1 MKKNYVVE
9 ILFTLLLFMI
19 FVIGS
24 FLIVVYTANVY
35 ENMNRQNKEVNNVRL
50 PLSYISK
57 KYMQSYNDD
66 SFYLTTIDGI
76 DCIAI
81 EEDMDNITLLFY
93 RDHYLYELLCNSNNI
108 DLNVAYRLFEV
119 SDMAFYAY
127 DDHIE
132 VKVNNDSIYLG
143 GKKHE

>member
-35 ENMNRQNKEVNNVRL
+35 ENMNRQNTEVNNVRL

-57 KYMQSYNDD
+57 KYIIRVRTYK
-66 SFYLTTIDGI
+66 
-76 DCIAI
+76 
-81 EEDMDNITLLFY
+81 
-93 RDHYLYELLCNSNNI
+93 RP
-108 DLNVAYRLFEV
+108 
-119 SDMAFYAY
+119 
-127 DDHIE
+127 
-132 VKVNNDSIYLG
+132 
-143 GKKHE
+143 

>member
-81 EEDMDNITLLFY
+81 LQ
-93 RDHYLYELLCNSNNI
+93 
-108 DLNVAYRLFEV
+108 
-119 SDMAFYAY
+119 
-127 DDHIE
+127 
-132 VKVNNDSIYLG
+132 
-143 GKKHE
+143 